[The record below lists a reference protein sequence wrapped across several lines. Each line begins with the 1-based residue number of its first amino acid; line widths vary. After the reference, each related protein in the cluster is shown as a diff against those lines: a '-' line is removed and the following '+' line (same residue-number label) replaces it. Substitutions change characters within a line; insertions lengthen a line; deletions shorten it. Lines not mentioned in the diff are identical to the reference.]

1 MRPTGRRRPTAYAGP
16 VDTDHEVG
24 DVDEALETFWRRA
37 VFRAKLNHVPSYFGP
52 TPLEVVR
59 PPAWSFG
66 TTPEEADAFLADVLA
81 GRTTAIAGSLR
92 DYRADG
98 GMVPETG
105 ELGIV
110 VDGRGAPTALVMVA
124 SVLTVPWAE
133 VDAASTVVEGSGFA
147 ADTAMVVQRLDVLY
161 TP

>member
-1 MRPTGRRRPTAYAGP
+1 M
-16 VDTDHEVG
+16 DTESEVG

-66 TTPEEADAFLADVLA
+66 TSDEEAARFVTDLLA

-92 DYRADG
+92 DYRADDG
-98 GMVPETG
+98 DVPEAG

-110 VDGRGAPTALVMVA
+110 VDARGTPAALVVVTE
-124 SVLTVPWAE
+124 VLTVPYAE
-133 VDAASTVVEGSGFA
+133 VDPTATVVEGEGFA
-147 ADTAMVVQRLDVLY
+147 PDTAMVVQRLKVLHAA
-161 TP
+161 

>member
-1 MRPTGRRRPTAYAGP
+1 
-16 VDTDHEVG
+16 VDTEQEVG
-24 DVDEALETFWRRA
+24 DVDEALERFWRRA

-66 TTPEEADAFLADVLA
+66 TTAEEATGFLRDLLA

-92 DYRADG
+92 DYRADDG
-98 GMVPETG
+98 QVPETG

-110 VDGRGAPTALVMVA
+110 VDGDGTPTALVVVA
-124 SVLTVPWAE
+124 EVLTVPYAE
-133 VDAASTVVEGSGFA
+133 VDSATTVVEGCGFA
-147 ADTAMVVQRLDVLY
+147 ADTAMVVQRLEVLY
-161 TP
+161 AA

>member
-1 MRPTGRRRPTAYAGP
+1 M
-16 VDTDHEVG
+16 DTEADVG

-66 TTPEEADAFLADVLA
+66 TTADEAAGFVRDLLD
-81 GRTTAIAGSLR
+81 GRTTAIAGSRR
-92 DYRADG
+92 DYSAEG
-98 GMVPETG
+98 GLLPETG

-110 VDGRGAPTALVMVA
+110 VDGDGTPAALVVVA
-124 SVLTVPWAE
+124 EVLDVPYAE
-133 VDAASTVVEGSGFA
+133 VDPGTTVVEGAGFA
-147 ADTAMVVQRLDVLY
+147 DDTAMVVQRLRVLY
-161 TP
+161 AA

>member
-1 MRPTGRRRPTAYAGP
+1 M
-16 VDTDHEVG
+16 DTEAEVG
-24 DVDEALETFWRRA
+24 DVDEAIETFWRRA
-37 VFRAKLNHVPSYFGP
+37 VFRARLNHVPSYFGP

-59 PPAWSFG
+59 PPAWAFG
-66 TTPEEADAFLADVLA
+66 TTEEEAAGFVRDLLG

-98 GMVPETG
+98 GEVPQRG

-110 VDGRGAPTALVMVA
+110 VDGRGEPRALVAV
-124 SVLTVPWAE
+124 SEVLTVPYAE

-147 ADTAMVVQRLDVLY
+147 PDTAMVVQRLEVLY
-161 TP
+161 AA

>member
-1 MRPTGRRRPTAYAGP
+1 M
-16 VDTDHEVG
+16 DTEAEVG
-24 DVDEALETFWRRA
+24 DVDEAIETFWRRA
-37 VFRAKLNHVPSYFGP
+37 VFRARLNHVPSYFGP

-59 PPAWSFG
+59 PPAWAFG
-66 TTPEEADAFLADVLA
+66 TTGEEAAGFVRDLLA

-98 GMVPETG
+98 GEVPQRG

-110 VDGRGAPTALVMVA
+110 VDGRGEPRALVAV
-124 SVLTVPWAE
+124 SEVLTVPYAE

-147 ADTAMVVQRLDVLY
+147 PDTAMVVQRLEVLY
-161 TP
+161 AA

>member
-1 MRPTGRRRPTAYAGP
+1 M
-16 VDTDHEVG
+16 DTEAEVG

-66 TTPEEADAFLADVLA
+66 TTDEEAARFVEDLLS

-92 DYRADG
+92 DYRADDG
-98 GMVPETG
+98 QVPEVG

-110 VDGRGAPTALVMVA
+110 VDGRGTPTALVVVDE
-124 SVLTVPWAE
+124 VLTVPYAE
-133 VDAASTVVEGSGFA
+133 VDPATTVVEGSGFA
-147 ADTAMVVQRLDVLY
+147 PDTAMVVQRMKVLHVA
-161 TP
+161 

>member
-1 MRPTGRRRPTAYAGP
+1 MS
-16 VDTDHEVG
+16 DHEVQDEVG

-66 TTPEEADAFLADVLA
+66 TTDEEAARFVRDLLA
-81 GRTTAIAGSLR
+81 GRTTAIAGSER
-92 DYRADG
+92 DYLADG
-98 GMVPETG
+98 GTLPETG

-110 VDGRGAPTALVMVA
+110 VDGAGTPAALVVVTE
-124 SVLTVPWAE
+124 VLTVPYAE
-133 VDAASTVVEGSGFA
+133 VDAATTVVEGSGFA
-147 ADTAMVVQRLDVLY
+147 TDTAMVVQRLDVLY
-161 TP
+161 ST